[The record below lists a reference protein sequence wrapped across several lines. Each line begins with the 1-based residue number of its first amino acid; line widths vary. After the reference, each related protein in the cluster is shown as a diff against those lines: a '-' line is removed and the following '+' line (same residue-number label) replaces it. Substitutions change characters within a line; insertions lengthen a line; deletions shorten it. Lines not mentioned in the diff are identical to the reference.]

1 MENLVMMMRRQPDPE
16 FWLGKRVLLT
26 GHTGFKGSWMS
37 LWLQQMGADLFG
49 YALPAPTQP
58 ALFDVANVAK
68 GMNHCIGDV
77 RNLNSITRFIRDVQP
92 EVVIH
97 MAAQPLVRLSYQNPV
112 ETFATNVMGTV
123 HVIDAS
129 RQCESVKAIVNVT
142 TDKCYAN
149 QEWEWAYRENDAL
162 GGHDPYSSS
171 KACSEL
177 VSEAYRNSFLI
188 DSNISLATA
197 RAGNVIGG
205 GDWALDRLIPDTLRS
220 LEKKEAVRIRN
231 PNAIRPWQHVLEPL
245 SGYLILAENL
255 YKHKKMYSEAWNF
268 GPNHDDSRPVSWV
281 VEKLCSIW
289 GEDGTWNSQDGTHPH
304 EANLL
309 NLDISKARNRLHWVP
324 HWSIEMAL
332 EQTANWHKSWL
343 NGQDMHDVCLHQ
355 ISQFG
360 ARK

>member
-1 MENLVMMMRRQPDPE
+1 MMMRRQPDPE

-26 GHTGFKGSWMS
+26 GHTGFKGSWIS

-231 PNAIRPWQHVLEPL
+231 PNAIRPWQHVLDTL
-245 SGYLILAENL
+245 YGYLLGVEFHLQGSYERSFNFSPSETSLTVGQVIEIVRTKYQLEYSLNPNATTSAALENSHL
-255 YKHKKMYSEAWNF
+255 NLHSGKAREVLNWAPQFSQQEAVLDTMHWWE
-268 GPNHDDSRPVSWV
+268 RI
-281 VEKLCSIW
+281 KA
-289 GEDGTWNSQDGTHPH
+289 GED
-304 EANLL
+304 
-309 NLDISKARNRLHWVP
+309 ARYLATKTIR
-324 HWSIEMAL
+324 EYL
-332 EQTANWHKSWL
+332 EKV
-343 NGQDMHDVCLHQ
+343 GQ
-355 ISQFG
+355 
-360 ARK
+360 